1 MITEILKL
9 ARANKEGFTIFLID
23 LSPVTEGIA
32 VAYAE
37 TQNSHD
43 SESLERC
50 IEHAK
55 QHEGVIGGWFDRKS
69 KKYYFDSIKIFKTD
83 QLAEAMVFGRKNRQI
98 AIFDLTNLRE
108 IRL

>member
-1 MITEILKL
+1 MIKLIQKL
-9 ARANKEGFTIFLID
+9 ARANKEGFTVFLLD
-23 LSPVTEGIA
+23 LTHVTEGIA

-37 TQNSHD
+37 TQNSHN
-43 SESLERC
+43 LEGLKKC

-55 QHEGVIGGWFDRKS
+55 THSGVIGGWFDKES
-69 KKYYFDSIKIFKTD
+69 KKYYYDSIKIFKTD
-83 QLAEAMVFGRKNRQI
+83 QLTEAVTFGKENGQI